1 MATAADITV
10 KKADGTT
17 NIVWSLISASGG
29 DKSPAL
35 WRSNTATGV
44 VGQKPSIQLSSRWN
58 TAGTVRRLDVSADFP
73 SVYTDSTTTLTSIR
87 SRATLT
93 MSFAFPQDMSATD
106 VSEAAA
112 QIPNLLASA
121 LMVSSYTSGFAPT

>member
-35 WRSNTATGV
+35 WRSNTAVGV
-44 VGQKPSIQLSSRWN
+44 VGQKPTFAVTSRWN
-58 TAGTVRRLDVSADFP
+58 TEGTVRRLDVTGSFP

-87 SRATLT
+87 SKSTFTA
-93 MSFAFPQDMSATD
+93 SFAFPQDMAAVD

-112 QIPNLLASA
+112 QIPNLVASA
-121 LMVSSYTSGFAPT
+121 LLVASYTSGFAPT